1 VPGQGWENTYSGAM
15 SSGFVVMWSS
25 APKRIS
31 SLGTAPAV
39 PPPVVEAPLPPAL
52 VELEGKAKQL
62 LANLEKDRD
71 KELAANAKTFH
82 WDLDTWLNDLSKNEI
97 SAWRRD
103 VAMLKQS
110 VRDNRVPAKIPSDG
124 GFRMSEQMRK
134 VATYCAQKQQAIDDA
149 FESKASKIR
158 DSYVTRMNAALADAA
173 PDVAA
178 TIKRRVDA
186 ASDLDRWTASLG
198 VAGAETVALEVE
210 FEVLSAIYGTG
221 GKDADVTERVRE
233 LLIKERRAFRV
244 SPGDLG
250 ADPNPGWNKGLTVK
264 YTLNGTEGSKSWG
277 ENSEVKPEDFIPEGG
292 AIVDA
297 AGKTPLVGVWK
308 WFNGVSVVVWKD
320 GSAFATNGNVGKWEE
335 ADGSK
340 EETTKR
346 YSLEWF
352 GVSTDAIT
360 IGSDTDRL
368 TGKPVGATQP
378 FECTRVP
385 AQDLKKSPEP
395 GADED
400 PVVGS
405 WLWTRGGQVILLKDG
420 TVQSVGDGNTGT
432 WKLVSD
438 KGGKRKYE
446 VEWPRDKFL
455 DALEM
460 HESGRALNG
469 RSNGS
474 WDTHAIRLP
483 D

>member
-1 VPGQGWENTYSGAM
+1 
-15 SSGFVVMWSS
+15 
-25 APKRIS
+25 
-31 SLGTAPAV
+31 
-39 PPPVVEAPLPPAL
+39 
-52 VELEGKAKQL
+52 
-62 LANLEKDRD
+62 
-71 KELAANAKTFH
+71 
-82 WDLDTWLNDLSKNEI
+82 
-97 SAWRRD
+97 
-103 VAMLKQS
+103 
-110 VRDNRVPAKIPSDG
+110 
-124 GFRMSEQMRK
+124 
-134 VATYCAQKQQAIDDA
+134 
-149 FESKASKIR
+149 
-158 DSYVTRMNAALADAA
+158 
-173 PDVAA
+173 
-178 TIKRRVDA
+178 
-186 ASDLDRWTASLG
+186 
-198 VAGAETVALEVE
+198 
-210 FEVLSAIYGTG
+210 
-221 GKDADVTERVRE
+221 
-233 LLIKERRAFRV
+233 
-244 SPGDLG
+244 
-250 ADPNPGWNKGLTVK
+250 
-264 YTLNGTEGSKSWG
+264 
-277 ENSEVKPEDFIPEGG
+277 
-292 AIVDA
+292 
-297 AGKTPLVGVWK
+297 
-308 WFNGVSVVVWKD
+308 VSVVVWKD

-395 GADED
+395 GTDED